1 MCWVGWNAA
10 ESAVATSQRGASPN
24 TEGRYELEELGSE
37 TKRRETNVEENSG
50 QHLSQEM
57 PLKAPSIFCN
67 RDWQP
72 EANRRTPLSTGDA
85 T

>member
-1 MCWVGWNAA
+1 
-10 ESAVATSQRGASPN
+10 
-24 TEGRYELEELGSE
+24 
-37 TKRRETNVEENSG
+37 
-50 QHLSQEM
+50 M
-57 PLKAPSIFCN
+57 PLKAPSILCN

>member
-1 MCWVGWNAA
+1 MTLPVSPRIDCHIHAVGRR
-10 ESAVATSQRGASPN
+10 SKPGASSISLKRCHV
-24 TEGRYELEELGSE
+24 EGDFTL
-37 TKRRETNVEENSG
+37 
-50 QHLSQEM
+50 
-57 PLKAPSIFCN
+57 CN